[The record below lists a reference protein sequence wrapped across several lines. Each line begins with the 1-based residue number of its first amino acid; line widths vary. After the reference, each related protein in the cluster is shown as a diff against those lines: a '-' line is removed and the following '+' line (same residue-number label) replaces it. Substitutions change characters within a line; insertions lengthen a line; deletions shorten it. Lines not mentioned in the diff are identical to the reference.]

1 MNVKRGFY
9 YLAKFTLLDELL
21 GFIYWAI
28 ALLGLFELFS
38 YFDTTS
44 LSTVITT
51 TVVVLYVVLVTVV
64 YIYGLRRLVR
74 FFKKEAGGEEK

>member
-44 LSTVITT
+44 LSTVVTT
-51 TVVVLYVVLVTVV
+51 TLVAIYIIVVTVL

-74 FFKKEAGGEEK
+74 FFKTESIDEAK

>member
-44 LSTVITT
+44 LSPVITT

-64 YIYGLRRLVR
+64 YIYGLLRLVR
-74 FFKKEAGGEEK
+74 FFKKETGGEEK

>member
-38 YFDTTS
+38 YFDTVA
-44 LSTVITT
+44 LGIVITST
-51 TVVVLYVVLVTVV
+51 SVVLYVVLVTVV

-74 FFKKEAGGEEK
+74 FFKEESMGKEK